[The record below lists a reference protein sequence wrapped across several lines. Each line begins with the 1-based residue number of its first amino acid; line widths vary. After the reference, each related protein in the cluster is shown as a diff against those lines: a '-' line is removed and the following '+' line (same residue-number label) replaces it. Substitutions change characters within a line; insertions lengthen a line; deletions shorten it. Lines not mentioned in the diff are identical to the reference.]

1 MKLPVI
7 VPWLLRLFG
16 IEIYPPMPKWAV
28 VDFGF
33 GFVLNEIVCEIKTH
47 RSGGINRYGF
57 VYTARP
63 LNCKSVIPFDRE
75 INSWKAFSRH
85 CFKSDEEYEM
95 FLMINPEINREGL
108 ENNL

>member
-33 GFVLNEIVCEIKTH
+33 GFVLNEIVCEIKTR
-47 RSGGINRYGF
+47 RSGGINR
-57 VYTARP
+57 TDSPMLLSP
-63 LNCKSVIPFDRE
+63 LIGNL
-75 INSWKAFSRH
+75 
-85 CFKSDEEYEM
+85 EYLLIEKLIHGSHLADTVST
-95 FLMINPEINREGL
+95 LMRNTRCS
-108 ENNL
+108 